1 MARGAEA
8 TRTHEYRKK
17 MKPRIHAAALALASD
32 STIVVNVAHLFNTQ
46 DARRLL
52 QLSTELG
59 GELFIG
65 VTLTQR
71 EAKEA
76 AGWLEGAAAEVVGH
90 VGGRRLRK
98 QRRAR

>member
-1 MARGAEA
+1 MRSAEA
-8 TRTHEYRKK
+8 TGTREYRKM

-46 DARRLL
+46 DAVKLV
-52 QLSTELG
+52 QHAIELG

-65 VTLTQR
+65 VTLTRR
-71 EAKEA
+71 EAREVA
-76 AGWLEGAAAEVVGH
+76 RWLEGSAAEVVGH

-98 QRRAR
+98 QRGAR